1 MNSTNPNHQI
11 LTLTKKKGILHASD
25 IAALDIP
32 NTYLSRLT
40 EQGYLQRIGRG
51 LYMLPDHEVTE
62 NHSLAVVCAQIPN
75 GVICLLSAL
84 RFHNL
89 TTQLPF
95 EVWLALE
102 NKAWKPQIEEIAVRY
117 HWFSGL
123 ASTEGV
129 EIYPIEGI
137 DVKVYNPAKTV
148 ADCFKLRNKIGF
160 DIAIEALRD
169 GWRQQRFTVD
179 ELWHYAKICR
189 VQTIIRP
196 YMEAML

>member
-1 MNSTNPNHQI
+1 MNITSNEKI
-11 LTLTKKKGILHASD
+11 LARTKEKGILHAGD
-25 IAALDIP
+25 IVKYNIP
-32 NTYLSRLT
+32 YTYLSRLT
-40 EQGYLQRIGRG
+40 EQGHLQRIGRG

-84 RFHNL
+84 RFHGI

-95 EVWLALE
+95 EVWIALE
-102 NKAWKPQIEEIAVRY
+102 NKAWKPQLEDVAVRY
-117 HWFSGL
+117 HWFSG
-123 ASTEGV
+123 AAFTEGV
-129 EIYPIEGI
+129 ETHPIEGI
-137 DVKVYNPAKTV
+137 AVNVYNPAKTV
-148 ADCFKLRNKIGF
+148 ADCFKYRNKIGL

-169 GWRQQRFTVD
+169 GWQQHRFTVD

-196 YMEAML
+196 YMEAIL

>member
-1 MNSTNPNHQI
+1 MNITSTEKI
-11 LTLTKKKGILHASD
+11 LARTKEKGILHAGD
-25 IAALDIP
+25 IVKHNIP
-32 NTYLSRLT
+32 HTYLSRLT
-40 EQGYLQRIGRG
+40 EQGHLQRIGRG

-84 RFHNL
+84 RFHGM

-95 EVWLALE
+95 EVWVSIE
-102 NKAWKPQIEEIAVRY
+102 NKAWKPQLEDVAVRY
-117 HWFSGL
+117 HWFSG
-123 ASTEGV
+123 AAFTEGV
-129 EIYPIEGI
+129 ETHPIEGI
-137 DVKVYNPAKTV
+137 AVKVYNPAKTV
-148 ADCFKLRNKIGF
+148 ADCFKYRNKIGL

-169 GWRQQRFTVD
+169 GWQQHRFTVD

-196 YMEAML
+196 YMEAIL